1 MAITASYM
9 TCRAF
14 KQRLLH
20 AYTEGEAHAIAML
33 VFQMLFS
40 LTPTEIYAGRDEEFA
55 SDQRLPKILSRLLR
69 HEPVQYI
76 LGKCEFCGHIFSV
89 SPDVLIPRPET
100 EELVRI
106 IIDDQRKPLP
116 DPSRGRK
123 QKVSH
128 RGDIE
133 GTSILDCC
141 TGSGCI
147 AIALALATPTA
158 EVYALDISES
168 AIMVAKKNAIQLGAK
183 INFICADIL
192 TQDIKDTYDIIV
204 SNPPYITNSE
214 RAKMEPNVLD
224 YEPHIALFVPDD
236 DALKFYRA
244 IGKKAFTSLT
254 NGGRLYFEI
263 NPLFADDVQF
273 LLQQIGFHNVEIIKD
288 SFGRRRFVK
297 AIKLTTDN

>member
-100 EELVRI
+100 EELVYNI
-106 IIDDQRKPLP
+106 INDGIK
-116 DPSRGRK
+116 GR
-123 QKVSH
+123 
-128 RGDIE
+128 
-133 GTSILDCC
+133 ILDCC

-147 AIALALATPTA
+147 AISLALATSTSR
-158 EVYALDISES
+158 VSALDISKS

-214 RAKMEPNVLD
+214 RAKMEANVLD

-254 NGGRLYFEI
+254 DGGRLYFEI

-273 LLQQIGFHNVEIIKD
+273 LLQQTGFQDIEIIED
-288 SFGRRRFVK
+288 SLSRRRFVK